1 MSKKIVS
8 KNLISI
14 SSIALSKFKSIIR
27 DNNMKAI
34 RLSLKSGGCNGF
46 EYKLEPTLSL
56 EKGDEHFS
64 KDGVNV
70 YICSKSL
77 LFLIGT
83 HIDWKKNIMGE
94 SFVFNNPNATSK
106 CGCGSSFGA

>member
-1 MSKKIVS
+1 MKKS
-8 KNLISI
+8 LINI
-14 SSIALSKFKSIIR
+14 SSIALSKLRTIIAE
-27 DNNMKAI
+27 NNMKAI

-46 EYKLEPTLSL
+46 EYNLKPTLTQ
-56 EKGDEHFS
+56 EKDDEHFL
-64 KDGVNV
+64 KDGVDV

-83 HIDWKKNIMGE
+83 NIDWKKSIMGE